1 MGDDGGWGD
10 EFGKHGDGHGGIPT
24 LGLKKMGEM
33 KKGPASC
40 GAFKSRA
47 MNSRVL

>member
-1 MGDDGGWGD
+1 MSNNDGWGGD
-10 EFGKHGDGHGGIPT
+10 FDKHGDGHGGIP
-24 LGLKKMGEM
+24 LGLEDKAGM
-33 KKGPASC
+33 KKGPSSC

>member
-1 MGDDGGWGD
+1 MGDRHGWGGD
-10 EFGKHGDGHGGIPT
+10 FGKHGEGHGGIPI
-24 LGLKKMGEM
+24 GFEEQGGM

>member
-1 MGDDGGWGD
+1 MDHNDGGGGD
-10 EFGKHGDGHGGIPT
+10 FGKHADVHGGIPD
-24 LGLKKMGEM
+24 GFGERVGC
-33 KKGPASC
+33 KKGPAGC